1 MTAITQLNMY
11 TTVAGE
17 LPKLIQQN
25 KAQTFIPYA
34 DVLKLKDEIVAAYE
48 REGHTAYQ
56 NACWVSFLLTKAGLK

>member
-1 MTAITQLNMY
+1 MITQLNMY

-17 LPKLIQQN
+17 LPKLVRDN

-48 REGHTAYQ
+48 REGHTPYQ

>member
-1 MTAITQLNMY
+1 MITQLNVY

-17 LPKLIQQN
+17 LPKLVEQK

-34 DVLKLKDEIVAAYE
+34 DALKLVDEITAAYE

>member
-1 MTAITQLNMY
+1 MIIQLNMH

-17 LPKLIQQN
+17 LPKLVQQN

-34 DVLKLKDEIVAAYE
+34 DVLKLKDEIIAAYG

-56 NACWVSFLLTKAGLK
+56 NACWVSFLLKKAGLK

>member
-1 MTAITQLNMY
+1 MISQLNVY

-17 LPKLIQQN
+17 LPKLVREN

-34 DVLKLKDEIVAAYE
+34 DALKLKDEIVAGYS

>member
-1 MTAITQLNMY
+1 MISQLNVY

-17 LPKLIQQN
+17 LPKLVREN

-34 DVLKLKDEIVAAYE
+34 DALRLKDELVAAYT

>member
-1 MTAITQLNMY
+1 MIAQLDMY

-17 LPKLIQQN
+17 LPKLVQQN
-25 KAQTFIPYA
+25 KPQTFIPYE
-34 DVLKLKDEIVAAYE
+34 DVLKFKDEIVAAYT

>member
-1 MTAITQLNMY
+1 MITELNIY

-17 LPKLIQQN
+17 LPKFIREN

-34 DVLKLKDEIVAAYE
+34 DVLKFKDEIVAAYE

>member
-1 MTAITQLNMY
+1 MITELNMH

-48 REGHTAYQ
+48 RGHTAYQ

>member
-1 MTAITQLNMY
+1 MFTQLNMY

-25 KAQTFIPYA
+25 KARTFIPYA
-34 DVLKLKDEIVAAYE
+34 DVLKLKDEIIAAYE

-56 NACWVSFLLTKAGLK
+56 NACWASFLLTKAGLK